1 MTRGR
6 WLLLVAVAGAALFAL
21 SFVNAWIVHDRE
33 LRGEGYRFVQVT
45 LSAWR
50 SAGMPVLTV
59 GAVAALLVAVGAA
72 ASVRVPRLPRWPLL
86 AGSVAVLAIV
96 ASVAVPIGQRGQAS
110 DVDLSPG
117 LLVVPG
123 LVLAAAM
130 VLGALQAVS
139 PSRRATVGLGAMG
152 IAVLALAIGVRWA
165 ALHWGEGDNRFWEGG
180 SYTLAPEDGEPV
192 TITFE
197 EDAYRIGEDYAGS
210 LDWSG
215 WTVVLHDDR
224 ACPDARGTYHARSA
238 GESEAAIRFVKV
250 VDTCRDGDRAAIL
263 ERGTWERNP

>member
-21 SFVNAWIVHDRE
+21 SFVNGWIVHDRE

-59 GAVAALLVAVGAA
+59 GAVAALLVAAWAA
-72 ASVRVPRLPRWPLL
+72 ASVGTPRLPRWPVLV
-86 AGSVAVLAIV
+86 GSVVVLAIV
-96 ASVAVPIGQRGQAS
+96 ASVAVPIAQRGQAS

-117 LLVVPG
+117 LLLVPG

-130 VLGALQAVS
+130 ALGAVRAVG
-139 PSRRATVGLGAMG
+139 PSRRALLGAG
-152 IAVLALAIGVRWA
+152 AIGVAVLAGSLAGRWA
-165 ALHWGEGDNRFWEGG
+165 ALHWGEGDNRFWEVG
-180 SYTLAPEDGEPV
+180 SYTLAAADGGPV
-192 TITFE
+192 TITLE
-197 EDAYRIGEDYAGS
+197 EDAYRIGDAYAGS

-215 WTVVLHDDR
+215 WTVVLHDDP

-238 GESEAAIRFVKV
+238 GAESAIRFVKV
-250 VDTCRDGDRAAIL
+250 VDICRDGERAAIL
-263 ERGTWERNP
+263 ERGTWERDP